1 MIDWAAELTRC
12 TRCGACREVCP
23 VFALTLREPDV
34 ARGRLA
40 RIEAA
45 AASGRF
51 THADRRALTRCLQ
64 CGRCREV
71 CKADV
76 HVAQI
81 VRDAKY
87 RSGAGMGA
95 AQQSIT
101 YLLADP
107 ERLRKLTDRARQ
119 FAVALGRA
127 TADGSGTRLRFA
139 FPYLEAG
146 RYLPKLPQQSYL
158 SRMIGSAADGE
169 KHLALFLGCGAGRIF
184 TGIGEALD
192 AILATMN
199 LTAAVPEQACCGLPA
214 WGLGVDDAAREALS
228 HFLQAFGDK
237 AIETILSP
245 CASCTA
251 MLQQEMTE
259 ALADTPLENAA
270 RIVAEKVSDVFVW
283 LRENDFHPPC
293 LSLRVA
299 VHVPCHTRRGVRGG
313 DALTPL
319 LRTTGAQIIEL
330 PAEVATNCCGMGG
343 SFGVFHPQEA
353 QEIGYKKMAAMLSA
367 RPDVIVTSCT
377 GCLLQLRDLAD
388 HFGATVPVRHG
399 LELLSG

>member
-1 MIDWAAELTRC
+1 MTDWVAELARC

-45 AASGRF
+45 DASGRL

-76 HVAQI
+76 RVPQI

-87 RSGAGMGA
+87 RGGAGMGA

-127 TADGSGTRLRFA
+127 TTDGSGMRLRFA
-139 FPYLEAG
+139 LPYLEAG
-146 RYLPKLPQQSYL
+146 RYLPKLPKQSYL
-158 SRMIGSAADGE
+158 SRTTGRTAQGE
-169 KHLALFLGCGAGRIF
+169 RRLALFLGCGAGRIF
-184 TGIGEALD
+184 TGVGEALD
-192 AILATMN
+192 TILATMN

-214 WGLGVDDAAREALS
+214 WGMGADDAAREALAN
-228 HFLQAFGDK
+228 FLTAFGGES
-237 AIETILSP
+237 IETILSP

-259 ALADTPLENAA
+259 ALSDTPLADAA
-270 RIVAEKVSDVFVW
+270 RIVAAKVSDVFVW
-283 LRENDFHPPC
+283 LRENDFHPPR

-319 LRTTGAQIIEL
+319 LRATGARIVEL
-330 PAEVATNCCGMGG
+330 PAETAADCCGMGG

-353 QEIGYKKMAAMLSA
+353 REIGRKKMAAMLAA

-377 GCLLQLRDLAD
+377 GCLVQLRDLAD